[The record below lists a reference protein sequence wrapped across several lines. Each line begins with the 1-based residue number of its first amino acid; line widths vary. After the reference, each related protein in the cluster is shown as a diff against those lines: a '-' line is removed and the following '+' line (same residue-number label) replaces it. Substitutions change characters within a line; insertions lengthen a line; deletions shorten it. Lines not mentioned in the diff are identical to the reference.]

1 MVRAKVL
8 TALGAVA
15 VTATFFSAAA
25 SATPLPIASQD
36 EMDSMNRPVA
46 YRQCVFAEG
55 HRLCRTYYQA
65 EDGDQAA
72 ASPDYGYY
80 GAPGVYLGSSV
91 GSYPPKPDTF
101 DDEGR

>member
-8 TALGAVA
+8 AALGAA
-15 VTATFFSAAA
+15 ALSATLFSAA

-55 HRLCRTYYQA
+55 HRLCRTYY
-65 EDGDQAA
+65 EGGDGDQAA

-80 GAPGVYLGSSV
+80 GAPGIYLGSS
-91 GSYPPKPDTF
+91 GGGNSPKPDPF

>member
-8 TALGAVA
+8 AALGALA
-15 VTATFFSAAA
+15 LSAMLFAPA

-36 EMDSMNRPVA
+36 EMESMTRAVA
-46 YRQCVFAEG
+46 YRQCVFADG
-55 HRLCRTYYQA
+55 HRLCRTYYEG
-65 EDGDQAA
+65 EDGDQAS

-80 GAPGVYLGSSV
+80 GAPGIYLGYS
-91 GSYPPKPDTF
+91 GGGYPPNPGMF

>member
-8 TALGAVA
+8 AALGAA
-15 VTATFFSAAA
+15 ALSATLFSAA

-36 EMDSMNRPVA
+36 EMEAMNRPVA
-46 YRQCVFAEG
+46 YRQCVFADG
-55 HRLCRTYYQA
+55 QRLCRTYYEG

-80 GAPGVYLGSSV
+80 GAPGIYLGYSG
-91 GSYPPKPDTF
+91 GSYPPNTDTL